1 MCMESYLQDQDLWE
15 IVGGSEATQP
25 TSKDTNGV
33 LRKWKIK
40 VGKAMFTLKTTIEEE
55 MLDVRDVRTSEE
67 AWDILIA
74 CFLKKNNIKLQ
85 LIEHN
90 KGGF

>member
-1 MCMESYLQDQDLWE
+1 
-15 IVGGSEATQP
+15 
-25 TSKDTNGV
+25 
-33 LRKWKIK
+33 
-40 VGKAMFTLKTTIEEE
+40 MFTLKTTIEEE